1 MIVYKNFC
9 LINKGYFMSIEDIL
23 EIQSTNGN
31 KDILKIKSTGELCV
45 DEGSSMKFSPGV
57 IQASKHIR
65 VIDPENYQPTND
77 TRDVN
82 PSDLVTYLVWNGS
95 GYISP

>member
-1 MIVYKNFC
+1 
-9 LINKGYFMSIEDIL
+9 MSIEDIL

-45 DEGSSMKFSPGV
+45 DEGGSMKFSPGV

-95 GYISP
+95 EYISP